1 MQPMLVCNVHTL
13 FKNNLATISFIE
25 LYIKFVKQYAF
36 FNENYRIFHPNDAEE
51 LAVCFICIN

>member
-25 LYIKFVKQYAF
+25 LYIKFV
-36 FNENYRIFHPNDAEE
+36 
-51 LAVCFICIN
+51 